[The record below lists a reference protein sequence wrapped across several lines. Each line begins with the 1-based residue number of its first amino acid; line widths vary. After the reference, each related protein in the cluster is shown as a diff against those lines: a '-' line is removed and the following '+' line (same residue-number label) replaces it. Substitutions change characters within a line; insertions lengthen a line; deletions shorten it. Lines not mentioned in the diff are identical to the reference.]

1 MGPLPGAD
9 PGGRH
14 PSEGPQGRSGRRPE
28 AARPDIKAWCLY
40 NWADHAWATPVAAV
54 LIGPWMLALADN
66 AVGHHGTLI
75 ALGALRLKAEALPSA
90 MITVAALVQLV
101 LLPGLGATVD
111 ARDAKRRG
119 LGLACAAGSVI
130 CGLLA
135 FTGGSEWLL
144 VSVLF
149 VAGSL
154 IEGVSDLAWNG
165 MLPELAAPGDRDH
178 VSSRGTAVGYLG
190 GGLLL
195 IVDLLAVDLHSTLG
209 LSKGDAVRACFAL
222 AGAWWA
228 YFGWRAI
235 RRLHPV
241 SRHRPAGTPVTAT
254 AALRATFHMMRAMPQ
269 ARRYVIAYLFFADAI
284 SAVISLAAT
293 FLTHQLFNDNTTKA
307 TPFLFELIL
316 VIQFVALLG
325 AIGFSR
331 IAGRWGAKPALVVTL
346 VIWSALII
354 YCYALLETQADAWFA
369 GAGIGVVLGASTA
382 LARSLFSQMIPAG
395 AEATWFGIYEV
406 CSQGTAWVAPL
417 LFTIVVDITGSFRQ
431 AILSLIILFV
441 IGLGVL
447 IFVDPDEAAR
457 EAVAMTAR

>member
-1 MGPLPGAD
+1 MGHLPGAD
-9 PGGRH
+9 PGGPPRIDA
-14 PSEGPQGRSGRRPE
+14 SRPGS
-28 AARPDIKAWCLY
+28 RIGPDIKAWCLY

-75 ALGALRLKAEALPSA
+75 AVGALRLKAEAFPSA
-90 MITVAALVQLV
+90 VITVAALVQLA
-101 LLPGLGATVD
+101 LLPGLGAVVD
-111 ARDAKRRG
+111 SRDAKRRS
-119 LGLACAAGSVI
+119 LGLACAAGSAI
-130 CGLLA
+130 CVVLA
-135 FTGGSEWLL
+135 VTGGSEWLL
-144 VSVLF
+144 TGLLF
-149 VAGSL
+149 IAGSV

-165 MLPELAAPGDRDH
+165 MLPELAAPDERDA

-190 GGLLL
+190 GGILL
-195 IVDLLAVDLHSTLG
+195 IVDLLAVDLHATIG
-209 LSKGDAVRACFAL
+209 ISKADAVRACFAL
-222 AGAWWA
+222 AGIWWS

-235 RRLHPV
+235 SHLHPIA
-241 SRHRPAGTPVTAT
+241 RPGAPTVTTTAR
-254 AALRATFHMMRAMPQ
+254 AALRSTLHMMRAMPQ

-284 SAVISLAAT
+284 SAVIALAAT
-293 FLTHQLFNDNTTKA
+293 FLTHQLFNDNSTKA

-331 IAGRWGAKPALVVTL
+331 FAKRWGAKPGLIVTL
-346 VIWSALII
+346 VIWSGLII
-354 YCYALLETQADAWFA
+354 YCYALLDDQTDAWIA
-369 GAGIGVVLGASTA
+369 GVGIGIVLGASTA

-417 LFTIVVDITGSFRQ
+417 LFTIVVNITGSFRQ
-431 AILSLIILFV
+431 AILSLIVLFL

-457 EAVAMTAR
+457 EAVAMTAP